1 MSKNKRK
8 QKINYEDFDDD
19 YFLYENQ
26 NKEENRKR
34 RQQKRMKNALRT
46 KNIDAIMEYED
57 DY

>member
-8 QKINYEDFDDD
+8 QKISYDEYDDD
-19 YFLYENQ
+19 FLYENQ
-26 NKEENRKR
+26 NREESRKR

-46 KNIDAIMEYED
+46 KNIDALLEYED

>member
-8 QKINYEDFDDD
+8 QKISYDEYDED
-19 YFLYENQ
+19 FLYENQ
-26 NKEENRKR
+26 NREESRKR

-46 KNIDAIMEYED
+46 KNIDALLEYED